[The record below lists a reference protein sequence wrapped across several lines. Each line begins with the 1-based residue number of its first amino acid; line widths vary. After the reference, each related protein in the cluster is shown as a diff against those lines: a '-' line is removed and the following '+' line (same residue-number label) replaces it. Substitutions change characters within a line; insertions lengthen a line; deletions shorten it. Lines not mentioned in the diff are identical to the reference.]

1 MTRSLS
7 NLLKSRNV
15 ISSTERVIDY
25 NELIKN
31 KIETILKES
40 QNENA
45 SGFVTGLTADFVEAV
60 TDEEADEE
68 ADEDGMTD
76 AVQSDGQEDLSS
88 NLIKRSD
95 LEMATAQ
102 AQTVLDEAKEEAEQ
116 IIAQANSQAE
126 QIRQDAY
133 DKGKMQAIVDMES
146 EYDQKKNQLE
156 TEFSAKMQDLEN
168 DYAKRK
174 QEMEPELAETILSVI
189 KKSLN
194 VISEDNEEIILNLIN
209 GVMQNAEV
217 SHEFLIKVSPD
228 DYSFVMNNQGKIY
241 CSMTKDVQ
249 IEVIED
255 SSMKKNQCIIESDT
269 GVYDCSLD
277 IQLESLT
284 KEIKLLSCI

>member
-1 MTRSLS
+1 MS

-60 TDEEADEE
+60 TDEEADE
-68 ADEDGMTD
+68 DSMTD

-88 NLIKRSD
+88 NLIKRSN

>member
-45 SGFVTGLTADFVEAV
+45 SGFVMGLTADFVEAV
-60 TDEEADEE
+60 TDEEADE
-68 ADEDGMTD
+68 DSMTD

-88 NLIKRSD
+88 NLIKRSN

>member
-60 TDEEADEE
+60 TDEE

>member
-1 MTRSLS
+1 MS

-60 TDEEADEE
+60 TDEE

>member
-60 TDEEADEE
+60 TDEE

-189 KKSLN
+189 K
-194 VISEDNEEIILNLIN
+194 N
-209 GVMQNAEV
+209 GR
-217 SHEFLIKVSPD
+217 IGYYK
-228 DYSFVMNNQGKIY
+228 
-241 CSMTKDVQ
+241 
-249 IEVIED
+249 
-255 SSMKKNQCIIESDT
+255 
-269 GVYDCSLD
+269 
-277 IQLESLT
+277 
-284 KEIKLLSCI
+284 